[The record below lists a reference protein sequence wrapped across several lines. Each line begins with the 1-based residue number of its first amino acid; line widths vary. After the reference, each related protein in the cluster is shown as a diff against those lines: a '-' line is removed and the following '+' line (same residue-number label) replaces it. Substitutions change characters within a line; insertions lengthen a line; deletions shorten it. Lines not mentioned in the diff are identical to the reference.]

1 MLTKLFRKPAVL
13 LMAFALALSA
23 SAPAAQDNKPAPQE
37 ENKPAAQEDKKDEK
51 KDERKEEK
59 KEEKKEA
66 MQQGTPVIWQEPTD
80 IASRNLLLGPGGE
93 EMKPDLKQVTF
104 EEAPP
109 EGGYSVKWR
118 VRDVSGKHWV
128 VKLGNEAQPET
139 VATRL
144 VWAAGY
150 PTEVNYL
157 LPCVQIT
164 NAPKPPSNK
173 SVKRCEGKGFANVRF
188 EARPDNYKRLD
199 AWSWQENPFKGTKEF
214 AGLVV
219 LMGLLN
225 NWDLKDENNKVVY
238 VPADGGQGE
247 LRYII
252 SDLGATFGKTGNF
265 ITHSRNEPEKYV
277 KTGFVDKVEGGFVRF
292 DYSGKNGGLFDAV
305 TVEQARWIGDI
316 LSRLSEQQIKDAFRA
331 ANYNPEEV
339 EGLAQEVMGRINA
352 LHTLPVQITASTP
365 TQ

>member
-1 MLTKLFRKPAVL
+1 MSNKGLRTFILTLTAAALTLTACSPAVGQNE
-13 LMAFALALSA
+13 
-23 SAPAAQDNKPAPQE
+23 AQTKE
-37 ENKPAAQEDKKDEK
+37 EK
-51 KDERKEEK
+51 KQEK

-66 MQQGTPVIWQEPTD
+66 MAQGTPVFWREPTD
-80 IASRNLLLGPGGE
+80 ISSRNLLLGPGGE
-93 EMKPDLKQVTF
+93 EMKPDLKQVIW
-104 EEAPP
+104 EESMQ
-109 EGGYSVKWR
+109 EGYSVKWR
-118 VRDVSGKHWV
+118 VRDGSGKHWV
-128 VKLGNEAQPET
+128 AKLGNEAQPET

-157 LPCVQIT
+157 VPCVQIA

-188 EARPDNYKRLD
+188 EARPDNYRRLD
-199 AWSWQENPFKGTKEF
+199 MWSWNNNPFKGTKEF
-214 AGLVV
+214 AGFVV

-238 VPADGGQGE
+238 VPADGGGGE
-247 LRYII
+247 LRYIV

-277 KTGFVDKVEGGFVRF
+277 KTGFVDKVENGFVRF

-305 TVEQARWIGDI
+305 TVEQARWIGD
-316 LSRLSEQQIKDAFRA
+316 LLAQLSEEQIKDAFRA
-331 ANYNPEEV
+331 ANYKPEDIEA
-339 EGLAQEVMGRINA
+339 LAQEVSGRINA
-352 LHTLPVQITASTP
+352 LHSLPAPAAASSTP
-365 TQ
+365 TP